1 VTAVNCNLDAL
12 DEDERARRAALQAD
26 LRPRVLEIRSVPS
39 GYALRIA
46 PGEASRVEIEVYI
59 SLERR
64 CCPFLRFAIEEDED
78 GDWLWLR
85 VTGLEGVKEYLAGE
99 LGVTR

>member
-1 VTAVNCNLDAL
+1 MTEFSCNLDAL
-12 DEDERARRAALQAD
+12 NDEERARRAALQAS

-46 PGEASRVEIEVYI
+46 PGESLRPEVEEFI

-64 CCPFLRFAIEEDED
+64 CCPFLQFAIEEDED
-78 GDWLWLR
+78 GDWLWVR
-85 VTGLEGVKEYLAGE
+85 VTGAEGVKEYLAGE